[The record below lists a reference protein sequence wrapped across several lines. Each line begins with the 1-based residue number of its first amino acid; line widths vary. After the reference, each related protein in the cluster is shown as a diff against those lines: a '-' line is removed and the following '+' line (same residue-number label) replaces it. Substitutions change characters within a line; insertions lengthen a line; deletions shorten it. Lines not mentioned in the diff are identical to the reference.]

1 MRPFVCPSEGKL
13 LRSALGLIIPT
24 GYEQLHLLA
33 RAWHRLPA
41 LPFVASEVCV
51 RLGLGKEWE
60 ERSLS
65 SLCWSVCG
73 CEHSFLSYY
82 LSGCRYWC
90 LPLCLCS
97 RGIKRERQRTSASY
111 PPLASPSP
119 CSLSLH
125 PSFLPPGPPVSG
137 WINPPGPSSH
147 NPFDYPHFTVP
158 SYELSAG
165 KPDFVVLFFLLL
177 YTLFSLHVILSLFL
191 THKLFLTHPPSLS
204 LAFKFSPLA
213 VPLREKLAKRDEGL
227 ESVRSLFS
235 SPNSV
240 HTEFLPLPLS
250 KTLSEAV

>member
-1 MRPFVCPSEGKL
+1 MGGAF
-13 LRSALGLIIPT
+13 
-24 GYEQLHLLA
+24 
-33 RAWHRLPA
+33 
-41 LPFVASEVCV
+41 
-51 RLGLGKEWE
+51 
-60 ERSLS
+60 SLS

-90 LPLCLCS
+90 LPLCLCA

-158 SYELSAG
+158 SCELSAG
-165 KPDFVVLFFLLL
+165 KPAPRCDFVVLFFPCFATLFPLCMSFCL
-177 YTLFSLHVILSLFL
+177 CFSHTHALSHAPSLTLFSFQVF
-191 THKLFLTHPPSLS
+191 PSGS
-204 LAFKFSPLA
+204 SSQ
-213 VPLREKLAKRDEGL
+213 REACKER
-227 ESVRSLFS
+227 
-235 SPNSV
+235 
-240 HTEFLPLPLS
+240 
-250 KTLSEAV
+250 

>member
-1 MRPFVCPSEGKL
+1 MAPAACAPIRCQWSLRAIGSWEGVGG
-13 LRSALGLIIPT
+13 A
-24 GYEQLHLLA
+24 
-33 RAWHRLPA
+33 
-41 LPFVASEVCV
+41 F
-51 RLGLGKEWE
+51 
-60 ERSLS
+60 SLS

-90 LPLCLCS
+90 LPLCLCA

-158 SYELSAG
+158 SCELSAG
-165 KPDFVVLFFLLL
+165 KPAPRCDFVVLFVPLL
-177 YTLFSLHVILSLFL
+177 YTLSSLHVILSLFL
-191 THKLFLTHPPSLS
+191 THTLFLTHPPSLS

-213 VPLREKLAKRDEGL
+213 VPLRGKRAKRDEGL

-235 SPNSV
+235 SPNWV
-240 HTEFLPLPLS
+240 HTEYLPLPLS